1 MEKFKIKYTK
11 VVEEEVSFNKYIGI
25 ELQQL
30 RKKKGLTQEQL
41 GNEIG
46 LTRPSII
53 NIEKGRQTMTMKNL
67 YLICNYFNIESKQIM
82 PF

>member
-1 MEKFKIKYTK
+1 MEKFTIKYTK
-11 VVEEEVSFNKYIGI
+11 VVIEEVSFNKYIGI
-25 ELQQL
+25 EVMLL
-30 RKKKGLTQEQL
+30 RKKKGMTQEQL

-53 NIEKGRQTMTMKNL
+53 NIEKGRQTITMKNL